1 MQESDFG
8 AHYSDGRA
16 EIPYPCSY
24 CEKRVVAA
32 VARIPFVRGT
42 LLWVRFGDKLF
53 LGCVGCVRGQIFQ
66 QAGISMLIGW
76 FSPTAVLMNPI
87 MILYSILCALL
98 VGMNKKKARE
108 FLADHGFPIKAPGD
122 VQRSSYALAMETLV
136 GEAPETNDRA
146 HWSWVDARATGK
158 LLSVQDVNAIEVVAR
173 ETLLEFDA
181 QEFERYVMS
190 DRLGDPKHIVT
201 AMRRILTP
209 DELVRAQRFLAR
221 ILDEFSCPKKNAA
234 EFRPLV
240 ELLTRN
246 AS

>member
-1 MQESDFG
+1 
-8 AHYSDGRA
+8 
-16 EIPYPCSY
+16 
-24 CEKRVVAA
+24 
-32 VARIPFVRGT
+32 
-42 LLWVRFGDKLF
+42 
-53 LGCVGCVRGQIFQ
+53 
-66 QAGISMLIGW
+66 MLIGW

-98 VGMNKKKARE
+98 VGINKKKARE
-108 FLADHGFPIKAPGD
+108 FLAGQGFPIKAPGD
-122 VQRSSYALAMETLV
+122 VQRSSCALAMMTLV

-146 HWSWVDARATGK
+146 HRSWVDAWATGK

-181 QEFERYVMS
+181 QEFERYLMS
-190 DRLGDPKHIVT
+190 DRLGDPKHIVA

-221 ILDEFSCPKKNAA
+221 ILDEFSYPKKNAA

-240 ELLTRN
+240 ESLTRN